1 MKMQTIVSPKVIA
14 PQPGTKSNCKVF
26 NGQIFVSG
34 MTGRDLEN
42 KVPEGMYAQS
52 KLLFSKMKA
61 LVEEAGGKMDDLIQ
75 INVFVTEMVTL
86 EEFWRARR
94 EFFTGDFPCSTLVQV
109 AGLANP
115 ALKIEVNAIGFIGAG
130 DS

>member
-1 MKMQTIVSPKVIA
+1 MKMKTIVSPKVIA

-42 KVPEGMYAQS
+42 RIPEGMYAQS

>member
-34 MTGRDLEN
+34 MTGRDLAN

-61 LVEEAGGKMDDLIQ
+61 RVEEAGGKMDDLIQ
-75 INVFVTEMVTL
+75 INVFVTEMATL

>member
-1 MKMQTIVSPKVIA
+1 MKMKTIVSPKVIA

>member
-1 MKMQTIVSPKVIA
+1 MKMKTIVSPKVIA

-75 INVFVTEMVTL
+75 INVFVTEMATL

-109 AGLANP
+109 SGLANP
-115 ALKIEVNAIGFIGAG
+115 ALKIEVNAIGFVGAG
-130 DS
+130 DN

>member
-1 MKMQTIVSPKVIA
+1 MKMKTIVSPKVIA

-75 INVFVTEMVTL
+75 INVFVTEMATL
-86 EEFWRARR
+86 EEFWQARR

-115 ALKIEVNAIGFIGAG
+115 ALKVEVNAIGFIGAG

>member
-1 MKMQTIVSPKVIA
+1 MKTIVSPKVIA

-42 KVPEGMYAQS
+42 RIPEGMYAQS

-75 INVFVTEMVTL
+75 INVFVTEMATL
-86 EEFWRARR
+86 EEFWQARR

-115 ALKIEVNAIGFIGAG
+115 ALKVEVNAIGFIGAG

>member
-1 MKMQTIVSPKVIA
+1 MKMKTIVSPKVIA

-61 LVEEAGGKMDDLIQ
+61 LVEEAGGKMDDLVQ
-75 INVFVTEMVTL
+75 INVFVTEMATL

-115 ALKIEVNAIGFIGAG
+115 ALKIEVNAIGFLGAG

>member
-1 MKMQTIVSPKVIA
+1 MQTIVSPKVIA
-14 PQPGTKSNCKVF
+14 PRPGTKSNCKVF

-42 KVPEGMYAQS
+42 RIPEGMYAQS

-75 INVFVTEMVTL
+75 INVFVTEMATL
-86 EEFWRARR
+86 EEFWQARR

>member
-1 MKMQTIVSPKVIA
+1 MKMKTIVSPKVIA

-42 KVPEGMYAQS
+42 RIPEGMYAQS
-52 KLLFSKMKA
+52 KLLFSKMRA
-61 LVEEAGGKMDDLIQ
+61 LVEEAGGKMDDLVQ
-75 INVFVTEMVTL
+75 INVFVTEMETL

-115 ALKIEVNAIGFIGAG
+115 ALKIEVNAIGFLGAG

>member
-1 MKMQTIVSPKVIA
+1 MKTIVSPKVIA

-75 INVFVTEMVTL
+75 INVFVTEMATL

-109 AGLANP
+109 SGLANP

>member
-1 MKMQTIVSPKVIA
+1 MKMQTVVSPKVIA
-14 PQPGTKSNCKVF
+14 PQPGTKSNCKVY

-34 MTGRDLEN
+34 MTGRDLDN
-42 KVPEGMYAQS
+42 NIPEGMYAQS

-61 LVEEAGGKMDDLIQ
+61 LVEAAGGKMDDLIQ

-115 ALKIEVNAIGFIGAG
+115 ALKVEVNATGFIGAAG
-130 DS
+130 S

>member
-1 MKMQTIVSPKVIA
+1 MKMKTIVSPKVIA

-75 INVFVTEMVTL
+75 INVFVTEMETL

-115 ALKIEVNAIGFIGAG
+115 ALKIEVNAIGFLGAG

>member
-1 MKMQTIVSPKVIA
+1 MKMKTIVSPKVIA

-115 ALKIEVNAIGFIGAG
+115 ALKIEVNAIGFLGAG

>member
-1 MKMQTIVSPKVIA
+1 
-14 PQPGTKSNCKVF
+14 
-26 NGQIFVSG
+26 
-34 MTGRDLEN
+34 
-42 KVPEGMYAQS
+42 MYAQS

-75 INVFVTEMVTL
+75 INVFVTEMATL

-109 AGLANP
+109 SGLANP
-115 ALKIEVNAIGFIGAG
+115 ALKIEVNAIGFVGAG
-130 DS
+130 DN

>member
-1 MKMQTIVSPKVIA
+1 MKTIVSPKVIA

-42 KVPEGMYAQS
+42 RIPEGMYAQS

-75 INVFVTEMVTL
+75 INVFVTEMATL
-86 EEFWRARR
+86 EEFWQARR

>member
-1 MKMQTIVSPKVIA
+1 MKTIVSPKVIA

-34 MTGRDLEN
+34 MTGRDLGN
-42 KVPEGMYAQS
+42 KIPEGMYAQS

-75 INVFVTEMVTL
+75 INVFVTEMATL

-94 EFFTGDFPCSTLVQV
+94 EFFTGDFPCSTLLQV

-115 ALKIEVNAIGFIGAG
+115 ALKVEVNAIGFIGAG

>member
-1 MKMQTIVSPKVIA
+1 MKMKTIVSPKVIA

-115 ALKIEVNAIGFIGAG
+115 ALKIEVNAIGFVGAG
-130 DS
+130 DN

>member
-1 MKMQTIVSPKVIA
+1 MKMKTIVSPKVIA

-109 AGLANP
+109 SGLANP
-115 ALKIEVNAIGFIGAG
+115 ALKIEVNAIGFVGAG
-130 DS
+130 DN

>member
-1 MKMQTIVSPKVIA
+1 MKTIVSPKVIA

-75 INVFVTEMVTL
+75 INVFVTEMATL

-115 ALKIEVNAIGFIGAG
+115 ALKVEVNAIGFIGAG

>member
-1 MKMQTIVSPKVIA
+1 MKMKTIVSPKVIA

-75 INVFVTEMVTL
+75 INVFVTEMATL

-115 ALKIEVNAIGFIGAG
+115 ALKVEVNAIGFIGAG

>member
-1 MKMQTIVSPKVIA
+1 MQTIVSPQVIA
-14 PQPGTKSNCKVF
+14 PQPGTKSNCKVY

-34 MTGRDLEN
+34 MTGRDLDN
-42 KVPEGMYAQS
+42 SIPEGMYAQS
-52 KLLFSKMKA
+52 KLLFGKMKA
-61 LVEEAGGKMDDLIQ
+61 LVEAAGGKMDDLIQ
-75 INVFVTEMVTL
+75 INVFVTEMSTL

-115 ALKIEVNAIGFIGAG
+115 ALKVEVNATGFIGAAG
-130 DS
+130 S